1 MSCLVG
7 EKVEEN
13 EKKFCLVCEKVEEN
27 EIKFCLVCEK
37 EFYY

>member
-27 EIKFCLVCEK
+27 EIKFCVDIL
-37 EFYY
+37 